1 MNILE
6 MPSEDKKGKL
16 NIEFLIIIL
25 EDIDENLSLIWS
37 ECQNYDLLDLIQEE
51 RRKLRNVI
59 NTLSN
64 LSGVAN

>member
-1 MNILE
+1 M
-6 MPSEDKKGKL
+6 KL
-16 NIEFLIIIL
+16 NIEFLITIL

-64 LSGVAN
+64 LSNLNY

>member
-1 MNILE
+1 M
-6 MPSEDKKGKL
+6 SKAKL
-16 NIEFLIIIL
+16 NIEFLISIL

-37 ECQNYDLLDLIQEE
+37 ECQNYDLLEAIEAE

-64 LSGVAN
+64 LISY

>member
-1 MNILE
+1 

>member
-1 MNILE
+1 

-64 LSGVAN
+64 LLGVAN

>member
-1 MNILE
+1 

-64 LSGVAN
+64 LSGVA